1 MIHEFTV
8 SNFLSVGEE
17 AVIDLRIRG
26 TAPDLNSFR
35 HSGAKPS
42 LRLPTAIVLM
52 GPNGSGKTTMLTAL
66 VRALQIAS
74 ARLGDSTAIESVIP
88 FMSAKTRRIPTR
100 FCLVTEEDWL
110 APGDAPQV
118 FRYIVEIDH
127 GVRSVDGF
135 ESLADRSVS
144 VRSEKLFHFPRGRPR
159 RLLDRGSASTSIYT
173 APEFGLRAQDDRLKA
188 VRPDSSAISTLN
200 ELNVE
205 LAGRI
210 AERFRSYLHS
220 TNLDPRGSLNEAVLG
235 SMSEVAP
242 ELIRRVGRDIH
253 CADLGIRGME
263 LRDGNT
269 GRTFWFEHEGVD
281 APIPLGLE
289 SHGTQRLLQLLPQIG
304 LALDTAGLAVFDEVD
319 ADLHVDLA
327 NELIGWFRSRVR
339 NPKGAQLFLT
349 THNVGLLDDCEKEEL
364 FIVEKDSSGSTQIH
378 GAQDVEG
385 LRRDARLY
393 PKYRAGAIG
402 GIPSLG

>member
-1 MIHEFTV
+1 MIHELAV
-8 SNFLSVGEE
+8 SNFFSVREE
-17 AVIDLRIRG
+17 AVVDLRIRG
-26 TAPDLNSFR
+26 TAPDLSYFR
-35 HSGAKPS
+35 RSAAKPS
-42 LRLPTAIVLM
+42 LRLPAAIVLM
-52 GPNGSGKTTMLTAL
+52 GPNGSGKTTLLTAL
-66 VRALQIAS
+66 IRVLQIAS
-74 ARLGDSTAIESVIP
+74 ARLGDSTPIESVIP
-88 FMSAKTRRIPTR
+88 FLSEKTRRMPTR

-127 GVRSVDGF
+127 GVSAANGF
-135 ESLADRSVS
+135 ENLADRSVS
-144 VRSEKLFHFPRGRPR
+144 VRSEKLFHYPRGRPR
-159 RLLDRGSASTSIYT
+159 RLLDRGPASTSIYT

-235 SMSEVAP
+235 SMSESAP
-242 ELIRRVGRDIH
+242 ELIRRVGREIQ

-263 LRDGNT
+263 VRDGNA

-289 SHGTQRLLQLLPQIG
+289 SHGTQRLLHLLPQIG
-304 LALDTAGLAVFDEVD
+304 LALDTAGLAVLDEVD

-327 NELIGWFRSRVR
+327 NELIGWFRSRER

-349 THNVGLLDDCEKEEL
+349 THNVGLLDDREKEEL
-364 FIVEKDSSGSTQIH
+364 FIVEKDSSGNTKVH
-378 GAQDVEG
+378 GAQDVDG